1 MSLDVAAIRREFP
14 MLAKHINGKP
24 VHYLDSANSSH
35 KPNCVIDAMSA
46 FMREAY
52 APIGRS

>member
-24 VHYLDSANSSH
+24 VHYLDSAN
-35 KPNCVIDAMSA
+35 
-46 FMREAY
+46 
-52 APIGRS
+52 

>member
-24 VHYLDSANSSH
+24 VPWFGQRR
-35 KPNCVIDAMSA
+35 K
-46 FMREAY
+46 R
-52 APIGRS
+52 